1 MPEKSYDK
9 RTHMCGVLTEANI
22 GQQVTLNGWVQK
34 RRDLGGLIF
43 IDLRDRAG
51 LVQIICDQDLSVQA
65 FQEAEKLGSEY
76 VVSVTGKVER
86 RQAENPSLATGVIE
100 VYAEKLKIVNEADT
114 PPIYIKDDDEVAEGL
129 RLKYRYLDLRK
140 PSMQAN
146 LLLRQQVSNLVRL
159 FLTEEG
165 FAEVETPILTK
176 PTPEGARD
184 YLVPSRVNAGK
195 FYALPQ
201 SPQLFKQLLMVAGM
215 DRYFQI
221 VRCFRDEDLRADRQP
236 EFTQIDCE
244 MSFVD
249 QEDVIDINSRLL
261 QHVLRE
267 VKGVELTQPFP
278 RMTYQE
284 AMDKFGS
291 DKPDL
296 RFGMELIDLSDL
308 MAGSGFKVFADT
320 VEKHGQVK
328 CIKVDGQ
335 AENYSRKDIGKLEET
350 AKTYGAKGLAW
361 MKVEAEGVVNAPIR
375 KFFTDEEIAAM
386 LERTKAE
393 DGDLL
398 LFVADQPSVVAAAL
412 GHLRTELAEKLKLYK
427 EDDYQ
432 FVWITDFPL
441 LEYDEDSKRYVAMHH
456 PFTSPV
462 EEDRLKL
469 KTDPASVKAQ
479 AYDIVLNGYEI
490 GGGSIRI
497 HSSEMQSDMFRTL
510 GFSEEEAQ
518 QKFGFLLDAFRY
530 GTPPHG
536 GIAFGLDR
544 LVMILAGEENIR
556 QVIAFPKTQNA
567 TCPLTDAPSLADE
580 KQLEEL
586 HIELA
591 SGKNSK

>member
-1 MPEKSYDK
+1 MPEKTYNK
-9 RTHMCGVLTEANI
+9 RSHMCGELTVADI
-22 GQQVTLNGWVQK
+22 GTTVSLNGWVQK

-51 LVQIICDQDLSVQA
+51 LVQIICDRDISVEA
-65 FQEAEKLGSEY
+65 FEEAEKIGSEY
-76 VVSVTGKVER
+76 VVSVVGKVER
-86 RQAENPSLATGVIE
+86 RQSENPNIPTGSIE
-100 VYAEKLKIVNEADT
+100 VYAEKLKIVNEAET
-114 PPIYIKDDDEVAEGL
+114 PPIYIKDDDDVSEGL

-146 LLLRQQVSNLVRL
+146 LLLRQKVSNLVRL
-159 FLTEEG
+159 FLTDEG

-201 SPQLFKQLLMVAGM
+201 SPQLFKQLLMVSGM

-221 VRCFRDEDLRADRQP
+221 VKCFRDEDLRADRQP

-249 QEDVIDINSRLL
+249 QEDVIEINSRML
-261 QHVLRE
+261 QKIIKE
-267 VKGVELTQPFP
+267 IKGVELSLPFP
-278 RMTYQE
+278 RMAYSE
-284 AMDKFGS
+284 AMSRYGS

-296 RFGMELIDLSDL
+296 RFDMELIDISDL
-308 MAGSGFKVFADT
+308 MDGCGFKVFADT
-320 VEKHGQVK
+320 VKNKGQVK

-335 AENYSRKDIGKLEET
+335 AENYSRKDIGKLEDV

-361 MKVEAEGVVNAPIR
+361 MKVEKNGEVNAPIR
-375 KFFTDEEIAAM
+375 KFFSDDEITS
-386 LERTKAE
+386 LLQRTQAE

-398 LFVADQPSVVAAAL
+398 LFVADTPPVVAAAL
-412 GHLRTELAEKLKLYK
+412 GHLRTELAEQLELY
-427 EDDYQ
+427 DADSYQ

-441 LEYDEDSKRYVAMHH
+441 LEYDEETNRYVAMHH

-462 EEDRLKL
+462 EGDREKL
-469 KTDPASVKAQ
+469 KNDPAAVKAQ

-497 HSSEMQSDMFRTL
+497 HSSELQSDMFRAL
-510 GFSEEEAQ
+510 GFTEQEAQ
-518 QKFGFLLDAFRY
+518 EKFGFLLDAFRY

-544 LVMILAGEENIR
+544 LVMILAGEDNIR

-567 TCPLTDAPSLADE
+567 TCPLTEAPSLADDQ
-580 KQLEEL
+580 QLSEL
-586 HIELA
+586 HIKLA
-591 SGKNSK
+591 STEATE